1 LLLVDE
7 SGYLIGQGRV
17 NLKHTPLF
25 IPSEKPGFRVDP
37 AISRFR
43 ALISSMPNGW
53 MVAAF
58 AGVVAAWIAFDTFS
72 AMITNHVSLPFWD
85 QWRTVAEYR
94 MWLDGEYGVKELFS
108 QHNEHRIAVGRLF
121 FFADILGFD
130 GRGVFLSTAS
140 AMFLSGLASLL
151 IFAGRPSK
159 PAGWKYYGV
168 HAACVVG
175 CCLTFVAYENLLWPF
190 QVPFVLLYLAA
201 TAGLYATMR
210 ASIVRRQGAED
221 VWWTVV
227 AVGCFALA
235 TYCMANGLAAP
246 ALSVV
251 LALALKARWRVVA
264 ILAAAFALL
273 TVSYF
278 HGYLGSQNPN
288 GLDYLVSHPFYLPT
302 YLGMFIGNILRD
314 FPHREPSTLMLGLLG
329 FGLCFAIVYR
339 TGMRGDRQPV
349 RLFLVAI
356 MLLVLAAGLASGA
369 GLTQALAPRYV
380 TPGALFWA
388 CQAIYWHSVAADN
401 SARWARPVAA
411 GGALVLL
418 ALLTVGQLGAR
429 HDAADFLTSLT
440 AEADALLVGVR
451 DRKAESAS
459 TPFEINLPRDTA
471 LLRQTGKSIYADP
484 EAHWMGQPLSAIGAT
499 GGNCIGSIDTA
510 QPLADDPRGVKLV
523 GWSWNTGLQTRIERI
538 IVVDR
543 TRKIVGLATGGHY
556 RPDVPAAILRV
567 THVASGFNGYAVA
580 RAGDKLSLFGLVG
593 PRTVCPLGEIT
604 ASGQE

>member
-1 LLLVDE
+1 V
-7 SGYLIGQGRV
+7 S
-17 NLKHTPLF
+17 LKHTPLF
-25 IPSEKPGFRVDP
+25 IPSAKAGFRVDP

-43 ALISSMPNGW
+43 SLISSMPNGW
-53 MVAAF
+53 MIAAF

-72 AMITNHVSLPFWD
+72 AMIIDHVSLPFWD

-94 MWLDGEYGVKELFS
+94 MWLEGEYGLKELFS

-121 FFADILGFD
+121 FFADILGFE

-140 AMFLSGLASLL
+140 ALFLSGLAALL
-151 IFAGRPSK
+151 IFAGRPAK
-159 PAGWKYYGV
+159 PAGWKHYGV

-175 CCLTFVAYENLLWPF
+175 CCLTLVAYENLLWPF

-210 ASIVRRQGAED
+210 ASIFRRDGTED
-221 VWWTVV
+221 VWWTAM

-273 TVSYF
+273 TFSYF
-278 HGYLGSQNPN
+278 HGYVGSNNPN

-314 FPHREPSTLMLGLLG
+314 FPHREISTLTLGILG
-329 FGLCFAIVYR
+329 FVLCLAIAYR

-369 GLTQALAPRYV
+369 GRISEFGLTQALAPRYV

-401 SARWARPVAA
+401 SARWAKPVAA
-411 GGALVLL
+411 GGAVLL
-418 ALLTVGQLGAR
+418 LLLAVGQVSAR
-429 HDAADFLTSLT
+429 RDAADFLTSLT

-459 TPFEINLPRDTA
+459 TPFEVNLPRDTA

-484 EAHWMGQPLSAIGAT
+484 VAGWMGKPLSAIATT
-499 GGNCIGSIDTA
+499 GGSCIGAIDTA
-510 QPLADDPRGVKLV
+510 QPLADDPHGLKLV
-523 GWSWNTGLQTRIERI
+523 GWSWNTALQNRIERI

-543 TRKIVGLATGGHY
+543 TQRIVGLATGGHY

-567 THVASGFNGYAVA
+567 THSASGFNGYAVA
-580 RAGDKLSLFGLVG
+580 GAGEKLSLFALVG
-593 PRTVCPLGEIT
+593 PSTVCPLGEII
-604 ASGQE
+604 AGGQG